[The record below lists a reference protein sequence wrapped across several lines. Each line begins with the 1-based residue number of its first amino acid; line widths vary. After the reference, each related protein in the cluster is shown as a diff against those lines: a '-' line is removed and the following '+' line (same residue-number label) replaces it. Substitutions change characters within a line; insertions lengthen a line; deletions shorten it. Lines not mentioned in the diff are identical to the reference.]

1 MTVTTRTKT
10 DSEIQQDVIRELSWD
25 TRVTETD
32 VGVEVD
38 DHVVTLTG
46 TVPTYI
52 KKIAAEEAAHRVA
65 GVLDVANDIQV
76 IPTGQKLTDTDI
88 AKRVRSTLDWELFL
102 PEDAV
107 TSTVQNGWV
116 TLKGKV
122 DSYVNR
128 YDAVKAIRKIR
139 GVRGVNNEIKVI
151 PPETPSESQ
160 VREEVEGALDRQAM
174 REATRLQVHVKDGS
188 VVLEGKVRSWPE
200 RRAVVEAA
208 RYTHGVRAV
217 DDSNL
222 KVDPFL
228 FI

>member
-1 MTVTTRTKT
+1 MTVATRNKT
-10 DSEIQQDVIRELSWD
+10 DSQIQQDVIRELSWD

-32 VGVEVD
+32 VGIEVD

-46 TVPTYI
+46 TVPSYI

-107 TSTVQNGWV
+107 TSTVQNGWI
-116 TLKGKV
+116 TLKGQV

-139 GVRGVNNEIKVI
+139 GVRGVNNEIRVI

-174 REATRLQVHVKDGS
+174 REATRLQVHVKDGA

-200 RRAVVEAA
+200 RRAVIEAA
-208 RYTHGVRAV
+208 RYTHGVRSV
-217 DDSNL
+217 DETSL